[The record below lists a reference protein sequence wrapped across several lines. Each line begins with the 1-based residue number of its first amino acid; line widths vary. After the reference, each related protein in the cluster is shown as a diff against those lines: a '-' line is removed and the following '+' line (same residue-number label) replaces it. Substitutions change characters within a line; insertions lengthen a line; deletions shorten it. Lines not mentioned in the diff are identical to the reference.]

1 MSKKLRTTLEFLA
14 FLVGCIIFIAILR
27 SFGLK
32 EVTAVLSKAGLPS
45 LAVFLFYPLMTF
57 WDVAAWKMV
66 FVPEVSR
73 RLDTFQLFLIRL
85 VGEALNNIT
94 PFVDIGGEPLKVHFL
109 VRRQGVSVGQAV
121 SATVIAKTSMLVSEA
136 FFMFT
141 GFLVSFW
148 ALALPSKS
156 RFKLSWVLLVVS
168 TVFFGFLWLQQQGRF
183 QKLSADIQ
191 HFYNT
196 HGKRFWAA
204 VSLNWIGWVAGG
216 VETYFFCWMVGLP
229 ISIWEGIMLEALTQ
243 LVRMG
248 TFYIPMNLGVQEA
261 SMAVFVQQMG
271 FSPVE
276 GVAIS
281 LLKRFRQLAW
291 TAVGFAVWTF
301 FQYEE
306 RFEQRRGR

>member
-1 MSKKLRTTLEFLA
+1 LSKKLRTGLELFAFLA
-14 FLVGCIIFIAILR
+14 GSFIFVAILR

-32 EVTAVLSKAGLPS
+32 EVTAVLSHAGLPS
-45 LAVFLFYPLMTF
+45 LAVFLFFPLMTF

-73 RLDTFQLFLIRL
+73 RLDTFQLFLIRS

-109 VRRQGVSVGQAV
+109 VQRQGVSVGQAV

-136 FFMFT
+136 FFMLT
-141 GFLVSFW
+141 GFFVSYW
-148 ALALPSKS
+148 ALVLPARS
-156 RFKLSWVLLVVS
+156 RIRLSWILLIVS

-183 QKLSADIQ
+183 QRLNADIQ
-191 HFYNT
+191 YFYRT
-196 HGKRFWAA
+196 YGRRFWTA
-204 VSLNWIGWVAGG
+204 VSLNWIGWLAGG
-216 VETYFFCWMVGLP
+216 VETYLFCRIVGLP

-248 TFYIPMNLGVQEA
+248 TFYIPMNLGVQEG
-261 SMAVFVQQMG
+261 SMAFFVQQMG
-271 FSPVE
+271 FLPVE

-291 TAVGFAVWTF
+291 TAVGFVIWAL

-306 RFEQRRGR
+306 RLERREG